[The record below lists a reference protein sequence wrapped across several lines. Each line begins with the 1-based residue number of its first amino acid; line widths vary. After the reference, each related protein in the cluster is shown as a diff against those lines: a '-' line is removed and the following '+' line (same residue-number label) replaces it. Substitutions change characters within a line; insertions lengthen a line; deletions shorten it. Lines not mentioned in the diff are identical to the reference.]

1 MSELALIERI
11 AARTALRPGTIL
23 GIGDDAAVIAAGGDT
38 VVTHDM
44 LVEGVHFR
52 LSTTGARD
60 LGAKALAVNLS
71 DLAAMGVRPVA
82 ATVGLGIP
90 PGMTEAEIDEL
101 YAGLEA
107 VAARHGVTIAGGDV
121 TSAPVLVLAVTAIG
135 RPQEDVAPVL
145 RTGARAGDLLCVT
158 GPLGAAAAG
167 LLLLEDP
174 ALLPGLPQRPSLV
187 AAHRRPVPR
196 VQEGLALA
204 RAGAHALMD
213 ISDGLALDAR
223 RLAVASGL
231 RARIPLDVL
240 PLARGVR
247 EVAAATGASAQI
259 LAATGGEDYE
269 LLAALDTDA
278 LGRMR
283 EDGPRLVVV
292 GRLVDEDEPGLDLL
306 GADGEPVTPGRLGWE
321 HDG

>member
-11 AARTALRPGTIL
+11 AARTALRPGTVI
-23 GIGDDAAVIAAGGDT
+23 GIGDDAAVIAGGGDT

-52 LSTTGARD
+52 LSTTGPRD

-90 PGMTEAEIDEL
+90 AGTADGTLDEL
-101 YAGLEA
+101 YAGLES
-107 VAARHGVTIAGGDV
+107 VAAAHGVTIAGGDV

-135 RPQEDVAPVL
+135 RPEDGVAPVL

-174 ALLPGLPQRPSLV
+174 SLLPDLPQRRSLV

-196 VQEGLALA
+196 IAEGLALA
-204 RAGAHALMD
+204 RAGTHALMD
-213 ISDGLALDAR
+213 VSDGLALDAR

-231 RARIPLDVL
+231 RARIRLDVL

-247 EVAAATGASAQI
+247 EVATATGKESG
-259 LAATGGEDYE
+259 LMAATGGEDYE
-269 LLAALDTDA
+269 LLAALDA
-278 LGRMR
+278 EAIGRLR
-283 EDGPRLVVV
+283 EDGPPLTVV
-292 GRLVDEDEPGLDLL
+292 GALVEDEPGLDLL
-306 GADGEPVTPGRLGWE
+306 GPDGEPVSPASLGWE
-321 HDG
+321 HGV

>member
-11 AARTALRPGTIL
+11 AARAALRPGTAL
-23 GIGDDAAVIAAGGDT
+23 GIGDDAAIIAAGGDT
-38 VVTHDM
+38 IVTHDM

-52 LSTTGARD
+52 LSTTGAHD

-82 ATVGLGIP
+82 ATIGLGVP
-90 PGMTEAEIDEL
+90 ATMAHDAIDDL
-101 YAGLEA
+101 YAGLES
-107 VAARHGVTIAGGDV
+107 VAATHGVTIAGGDV

-135 RPQEDVAPVL
+135 RPDPGVAPVL
-145 RTGARAGDLLCVT
+145 RTGGRPGDLLCVT

-174 ALLPGLPQRPSLV
+174 SLLPALPQRRSLV

-196 VQEGLALA
+196 VAEGLALA

-213 ISDGLALDAR
+213 ISDGVALDAR

-231 RARIPLDVL
+231 RARIRLDAL
-240 PLARGVR
+240 PVARGVR
-247 EVAAATGASAQI
+247 EVAAATGTQAGL

-269 LLAALDTDA
+269 LLAAVDA
-278 LGRMR
+278 GAF
-283 EDGPRLVVV
+283 
-292 GRLVDEDEPGLDLL
+292 GRLRDHGMPLVAVGELVEATPGLDLL
-306 GADGEPVTPGRLGWE
+306 GDDGASLAPATLGWV
-321 HDG
+321 HGA